1 MPNQPRMG
9 RSILL
14 YLLWIGTVL
23 GLCSWILRLPK
34 SNTGITCTKEL
45 EHTFTTRPKS
55 RDIGGRMENV
65 SINEPGARPHLV
77 IQFPVFNPSLGL
89 GERGAKERQEEVIF
103 CLQRNLL
110 SPHIHTIHILCEDA
124 HDVLFV
130 KALNLSMDWKLVFHI
145 LGRRMT
151 YKDAFQY
158 ASRNLLGK
166 NTIIMNS
173 DNYVHEGF
181 EHLDENGR
189 QQMEISVER
198 SYFITVALVF
208 SSISSFRHFVISPF
222 RVLNTPDENILANKT
237 MYALTRREIE
247 EEGRKCNYVDYCA
260 VNYKYRGSHYA
271 WVFRLMAPITSDIL
285 NKINYPQNYMGIVQ
299 VLIFYFKTS
308 EGFTVKN
315 PCRILKIVHRH
326 CSHTRVKKDRYINGR
341 RVDVIL
347 GIRSHKTPGELCHAP
362 FSGL

>member
-1 MPNQPRMG
+1 MPTPLRMG

-23 GLCSWILRLPK
+23 VLCSWILRLPK
-34 SNTGITCTKEL
+34 PNTVVTCTCLNDSTKNFDD
-45 EHTFTTRPKS
+45 TSTSRPKS
-55 RDIGGRMENV
+55 REIGSGVENR
-65 SINEPGARPHLV
+65 SMNESGARLHV
-77 IQFPVFNPSLGL
+77 IIQFPVFNPSLGL
-89 GERGAKERQEEVIF
+89 GEEGAKERQEEVVF

-110 SPHIHTIHILCEDA
+110 SPHVHTTHILCEDA
-124 HDVLFV
+124 RDVLFV
-130 KALNLSMDWKLVFHI
+130 KALNLFMDWKLVFHI

-181 EHLDENGR
+181 EHLDG
-189 QQMEISVER
+189 
-198 SYFITVALVF
+198 
-208 SSISSFRHFVISPF
+208 
-222 RVLNTPDENILANKT
+222 NILANKT
-237 MYALTRREIE
+237 MYALTRREIA
-247 EEGRKCNYVDYCA
+247 EEGRKCNFEDFCA
-260 VNYKYRGSHYA
+260 VNYSYRGSHDA
-271 WVFRLMAPITSDIL
+271 WVFRLMAPVADDIL
-285 NKINYPQNYMGIVQ
+285 DKINYPLNLMGIEQ

-315 PCRILKIVHRH
+315 PCRILKIVHHH
-326 CSHTRVKKDRYINGR
+326 CKQTTRVTKDRYINGR
-341 RVDVIL
+341 RIDVIL
-347 GIRSHKTPGELCHAP
+347 GIRSDKTPGELCHAP

>member
-1 MPNQPRMG
+1 MPNQLRMG
-9 RSILL
+9 RSMPLL

-23 GLCSWILRLPK
+23 GLCSWILHLSKP
-34 SNTGITCTKEL
+34 NTGVTCTKKFED
-45 EHTFTTRPKS
+45 TFTARPKS
-55 RDIGGRMENV
+55 RDFSGGRMENA
-65 SINEPGARPHLV
+65 SINESGAKLHLV
-77 IQFPVFNPSLGL
+77 TQFPVFNPSLGL
-89 GERGAKERQEEVIF
+89 GEKGAKERQEEVIF

-110 SPHIHTIHILCEDA
+110 SPHIHTIHILCEEA

-130 KALNLSMDWKLVFHI
+130 KALNLSMDWKLVFQI

-181 EHLDENGR
+181 EHLDEN
-189 QQMEISVER
+189 
-198 SYFITVALVF
+198 
-208 SSISSFRHFVISPF
+208 
-222 RVLNTPDENILANKT
+222 ILADKT
-237 MYALTRREIE
+237 MYALTRREIA
-247 EEGRKCNYVDYCA
+247 EEGRKCNYEDYCA
-260 VNYKYRGSHYA
+260 VNYTYRGSHDA
-271 WVFRLMAPITSDIL
+271 WVFRLMAPIASDIL
-285 NKINYPQNYMGIVQ
+285 DKINYPQNYMGIEQ

-315 PCRILKIVHRH
+315 PCRILKIVHHH
-326 CSHTRVKKDRYINGR
+326 CSDTRVKKDRYINGR
-341 RVDVIL
+341 RIDVIL
-347 GIRSHKTPGELCHAP
+347 GIRSDKTPGELCHAP

>member
-1 MPNQPRMG
+1 MPNQLRMG
-9 RSILL
+9 RPILL
-14 YLLWIGTVL
+14 YLLWIGTML

-34 SNTGITCTKEL
+34 PNTGITCTKKL
-45 EHTFTTRPKS
+45 EDTFTATSKS
-55 RDIGGRMENV
+55 KETGGRRENV
-65 SINEPGARPHLV
+65 SINESGAKLHLV
-77 IQFPVFNPSLGL
+77 TQFPVFNPSLGL
-89 GERGAKERQEEVIF
+89 GEKGAKERQEEVIF

-124 HDVLFV
+124 HDVSFV
-130 KALNLSMDWKLVFHI
+130 KALNLSMDWKLVFQI

-181 EHLDENGR
+181 EHLDEK
-189 QQMEISVER
+189 
-198 SYFITVALVF
+198 
-208 SSISSFRHFVISPF
+208 
-222 RVLNTPDENILANKT
+222 ILADKT
-237 MYALTRREIE
+237 MYALTRREIA
-247 EEGRKCNYVDYCA
+247 EEGRKCNYEDYCA
-260 VNYKYRGSHYA
+260 VNYTYRGSHDA
-271 WVFRLMAPITSDIL
+271 WVFRLMAPIASDIL
-285 NKINYPQNYMGIVQ
+285 DKINYPQNYMGIEQ

-315 PCRILKIVHRH
+315 PCRILKIVHHH
-326 CSHTRVKKDRYINGR
+326 CSDTRVKKDRYIDGR

-347 GIRSHKTPGELCHAP
+347 GIRSNKTPGELCHAP